1 MAKEILYDT
10 EVATMWYHPDK
21 KIIHHEIHKFI
32 YGEEFQNLLLTGTAA
47 MKKYKAEKWL
57 SDDRTNTVVR
67 KADMAWGDE
76 NWVPQT
82 IEAGWKYWAIVNP
95 AQVIARTNMKQLA
108 RAYAALGVSVKM
120 FTDPDEAIE
129 WLDSF

>member
-1 MAKEILYDT
+1 MNKELLYDSD
-10 EVATMWYHPDK
+10 VATMWYHTDRK
-21 KIIHHEIHKFI
+21 VIHHEIHKFI
-32 YGEEFQNLLLTGTAA
+32 YGEEFQKLLLTGTAA
-47 MKKYKAEKWL
+47 LKANKAQKWL

-67 KADMAWGDE
+67 KADVAWGDE

-108 RAYAALGVSVKM
+108 KAYGALGVTVKM
-120 FTDPDEAIE
+120 FTDPDEALA